1 MKKIIILVVVLVLIS
16 IGLVSCFYF
25 NNRNKEN
32 KLLNQ
37 KDTSNE
43 VIVSNDD
50 MGCVIG
56 KSGKIA
62 NAIRTI
68 IQASSYA
75 NGEKKSKNQY

>member
-1 MKKIIILVVVLVLIS
+1 MNLVELTEFIVKNLVTDPESVSVRQIESEEEYTLI
-16 IGLVSCFYF
+16 
-25 NNRNKEN
+25 
-32 KLLNQ
+32 
-37 KDTSNE
+37 E

-56 KSGKIA
+56 KQGKIA

-75 NGEKKSKNQY
+75 NGEKKVKINIDSM